1 MNRSTMSRPP
11 NIPVRYGSR
20 YGSEPTDGGRLAC
33 PVCLTVLPSRRA
45 RYCSDA
51 CKQRAY
57 RLRQGRAPASDN
69 AALAVEL
76 KRLGELIGHT
86 LYECPACGERYLGE
100 RRCPDCNRFCRAL
113 GLGGPCPHC
122 AEPVLLTEL
131 LDQAVP

>member
-1 MNRSTMSRPP
+1 
-11 NIPVRYGSR
+11 V
-20 YGSEPTDGGRLAC
+20 
-33 PVCLTVLPSRRA
+33 PSGRA

-57 RLRQGRAPASDN
+57 RLRQSQPPASDN

-76 KRLGELIGHT
+76 KRLGELVAHT

-113 GLGGPCPHC
+113 GLGGACPHC
-122 AEPVLLTEL
+122 AEPVLLAEL